1 MLNPNQVW
9 TDDTNAYEIQLAM
22 IEYAQT
28 LDQEAELS
36 QEYRDASIAHEIVD
50 ERNEIYPRQ
59 WMINRPMPSGHD
71 WTESETVSY
80 IQRDKQGN
88 ITSIKYRNEYTEPTV
103 FITDGGELNNL
114 LELDDEVQAKRE
126 TECNWCHLL
135 TPKQFNDCQSC
146 DRPLESNVR

>member
-59 WMINRPMPSGHD
+59 WMINRTMPSGHD
-71 WTESETVSY
+71 WTE
-80 IQRDKQGN
+80 RDGDFLPP
-88 ITSIKYRNEYTEPTV
+88 IHL
-103 FITDGGELNNL
+103 ITDGGELDTL
-114 LELDDEVQAKRE
+114 WELDDEVQAKRE
-126 TECNWCHLL
+126 TECNWCHIL